1 MEKTYCESCGAVGE
15 SCCASAQ
22 ERMKT
27 ASTLARIVTRQSDRL
42 AMLTLELYEA
52 RTVIKELRAKIQT
65 WVETPV

>member
-1 MEKTYCESCGAVGE
+1 
-15 SCCASAQ
+15 
-22 ERMKT
+22 MKT
-27 ASTLARIVTRQSDRL
+27 ASTLAGIVTRQSDRL